1 MQVKDLWKKLGQ
13 TSMICLSHDAI
24 AINERDQ
31 ENDGSISR
39 PRCHQTASLASNYL
53 PVMDLAS
60 VPFRLSLGLG
70 FLFSCQ
76 PNTSENN

>member
-1 MQVKDLWKKLGQ
+1 MQVTYLRKKLGQ
-13 TSMICLSHDAI
+13 TGMICLSHDAI

-31 ENDGSISR
+31 ENDGSVSR
-39 PRCHQTASLASNYL
+39 PRCHQTASPASNYL
-53 PVMDLAS
+53 PVMELAS
-60 VPFRLSLGLG
+60 VPFHLSLGCG